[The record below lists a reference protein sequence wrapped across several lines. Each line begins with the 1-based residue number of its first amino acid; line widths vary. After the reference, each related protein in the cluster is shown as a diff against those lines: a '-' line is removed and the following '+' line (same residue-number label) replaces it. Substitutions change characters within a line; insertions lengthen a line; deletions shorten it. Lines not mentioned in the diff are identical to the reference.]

1 LAALPKNANKLG
13 ALEPPW
19 GFVVQKV
26 LISPTQ
32 ILLLRL
38 KLLRHFNRQQAMQN
52 LTSTERKLQES
63 VATARKATVFIVDDE
78 PMVGEVVSALLT
90 MEGLNTRLF
99 TSPLDALE
107 AFEAAETKPELLI
120 TDFQMLPFDGMDL
133 MLRCRQS
140 HPNLRT
146 ILYSGNLEFDAL
158 QLHEAKVDAVLNK
171 PFLPKELIQKV
182 QALMPRQA

>member
-1 LAALPKNANKLG
+1 
-13 ALEPPW
+13 
-19 GFVVQKV
+19 
-26 LISPTQ
+26 
-32 ILLLRL
+32 
-38 KLLRHFNRQQAMQN
+38 MQN
-52 LTSTERKLQES
+52 LVSTDRKTLES
-63 VATARKATVFIVDDE
+63 VPTARKATVFIVDDE

-120 TDFQMLPFDGMDL
+120 TDFMMQPFDGMHL
-133 MLRCRQS
+133 MMRCRES

-146 ILYSGNLEFDAL
+146 ILYSGNLEFDLLDA
-158 QLHEAKVDAVLNK
+158 HETKADAVLAK

-182 QALMPRQA
+182 QSLVPR